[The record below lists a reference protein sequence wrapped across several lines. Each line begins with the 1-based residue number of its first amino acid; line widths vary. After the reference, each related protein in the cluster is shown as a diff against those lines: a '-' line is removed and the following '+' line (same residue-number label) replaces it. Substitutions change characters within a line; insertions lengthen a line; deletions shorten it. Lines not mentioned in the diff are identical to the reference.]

1 MLAVGSLDSDP
12 YTKTGCYMKPVKVFL
27 LLVLASYFAI
37 NLLVYANQ
45 RELMFVP
52 TPDHVTPEE
61 VGLADV
67 DEVTLV
73 LESKLELNSWFGRAK
88 NGQPTI
94 LFFHGNAGAVNHR
107 AHRFREL
114 MAEGYGVFILGYPG
128 YGGNEGSPSEKS
140 FREASLLSY
149 EYLRNL
155 GLDAEDVVIYGES
168 IGTGVAVQLAA
179 HVEAKALILESP
191 MTSAIDV
198 ASEHYPYLPV
208 SLLLKDRF
216 KSDDHIDRIEMPLLV
231 MHGDRD
237 TIIPIK
243 IGQELFALAK
253 EPKSFVTLEGAG
265 HNDLQLYPVKEIAR
279 EFIDSL

>member
-1 MLAVGSLDSDP
+1 
-12 YTKTGCYMKPVKVFL
+12 
-27 LLVLASYFAI
+27 
-37 NLLVYANQ
+37 
-45 RELMFVP
+45 
-52 TPDHVTPEE
+52 
-61 VGLADV
+61 
-67 DEVTLV
+67 
-73 LESKLELNSWFGRAK
+73 
-88 NGQPTI
+88 
-94 LFFHGNAGAVNHR
+94 
-107 AHRFREL
+107 